1 MRKTKVLCKIYDMQC
16 NDMVEPIGID
26 SPIIMFSWKLESDIS
41 NIYQKSWRIKVWD
54 EDEIM

>member
-1 MRKTKVLCKIYDMQC
+1 MQC